1 MVPNETTLV
10 SAALVLLG
18 LFGFAF
24 IAAPHSCE
32 WGLTAYTWAG
42 LGALLGLALM
52 PWLLDPESTHGW
64 RALFT
69 LGLSAMGLLVWA
81 AGLLAANFRLICRLF

>member
-10 SAALVLLG
+10 SAALILLG

-32 WGLTAYTWAG
+32 WGLKAYVWAG
-42 LGALLGLALM
+42 LVTLLALVLL
-52 PWLLDPESTHGW
+52 PWVFDTAATPW
-64 RALFT
+64 RRALFG
-69 LGLSAMGLLVWA
+69 LGLSALGLLVWSG
-81 AGLLAANFRLICRLF
+81 GLFAANFRLLCRLF

>member
-32 WGLTAYTWAG
+32 WGLKAYVWAG
-42 LGALLGLALM
+42 LATLLALVLL
-52 PWLLDPESTHGW
+52 PWLFDAAATPGR
-64 RALFT
+64 RALFG
-69 LGLSAMGLLVWA
+69 LGLFAVGLLVWA
-81 AGLLAANFRLICRLF
+81 GGLFAANFRLLCRLF